1 MLERH
6 LNDLF
11 AAIDNC
17 YQDELLMPCL
27 VLLYSGIDVAAS
39 LEPSTGGSVRERFE
53 KWVDRYMLSG
63 RPLSCTAGDLYAARC
78 AIVHT
83 FTPDSHL
90 SKTGR
95 ARVIGYAFGNADL
108 KKLDD
113 ATTRLGRNTGQVN
126 VHMKDLIEAFHS
138 GYQTYLKE
146 AFADSGR
153 REEVMSHASIWTS
166 SMGTEKIDAYLAMQS
181 ASARPE
187 NPKAPSKSDHDLG
200 IATTNGARFETF

>member
-1 MLERH
+1 MTNEGQCTKIVLMEMLERH

-11 AAIDNC
+11 AAIDHC
-17 YQDELLMPCL
+17 YHHELLMPCL

-39 LEPSTGGSVRERFE
+39 LEPSTGGTVGERFE
-53 KWVDRYMLSG
+53 KWVDRYMPKGQSLPSTG
-63 RPLSCTAGDLYAARC
+63 RELYAARC

-95 ARVIGYAFGNADL
+95 ARVIGYAFGDADL
-108 KKLDD
+108 KKLDEV
-113 ATTRLGRNTGQVN
+113 TVLLGRETGQVN

-153 REEVMSHASIWTS
+153 RKEVMSHASIWTS
-166 SMGTEKIDAYLAMQS
+166 SMGTEKIDAYLAIQS
-181 ASARPE
+181 ASARPA
-187 NPKAPSKSDHDLG
+187 NPKARSK
-200 IATTNGARFETF
+200 